1 MGDVSQIVAAIQ
13 PSANATSGDAHGID
27 YVVDNYDLAIT
38 KAGKAM
44 GMTVID
50 LLSKNGEK
58 AKNISGSFHASMTI
72 DEYLRRMRSFRSNST
87 YED

>member
-13 PSANATSGDAHGID
+13 PSANATSGNGLGVD
-27 YVVDNYDLAIT
+27 YIVDNYEFAIT

-50 LLSKNGEK
+50 LLSKDGEK
-58 AKNISGSFHASMTI
+58 ARNIAGSFHASMTI
-72 DEYLRRMRSFRSNST
+72 DEYLQRMRSFRSNST